1 MNRVIKLVLT
11 EQFTE
16 KQIEDIFDDVFI
28 QFWDNA
34 DILGFDKNKVSK
46 VVGWLNRNNRKTLGR
61 CTYQN
66 CRYSISLNPNLLSFT
81 DDGEKII
88 RETIAHE
95 LCHTLPGCMN
105 HGKEFHKKAD
115 SIYRLMGY
123 HIDTKADVDSSA
135 YFQKYLP
142 QTDYMLICDKC
153 GNQVPVARLS
163 DPVKNPTNYNCAKC
177 GGNIDSYK
185 LNKDTGELELYKS
198 SQDTPE
204 YPYAAKC
211 ESCDYM
217 YPWLRKT
224 KMFKDVLHTIVNG
237 GVVRCPKCRKDVLYL
252 VDNGKEIHSD
262 EEERFKFLGR

>member
-1 MNRVIKLVLT
+1 MNRVIKLNLK

-16 KQIEDIFDDVFI
+16 KQIEDIFDDVFME
-28 QFWDNA
+28 FVNYA
-34 DILGFDKNKVSK
+34 DILGFDKTKVSMI
-46 VVGWLNRNNRKTLGR
+46 VGWLNRNNRKTLGR

-66 CRYSISLNPNLLSFT
+66 GRYSISLNPNLLSFT
-81 DDGEKII
+81 EDGEKII

-105 HGKEFHKKAD
+105 HGRDFHRKAD

-185 LNKDTGELELYKS
+185 LNKETGELELYKS
-198 SQDTPE
+198 SQDKPE
-204 YPYAAKC
+204 YPYSARC

-217 YPWLRKT
+217 YPWSRKT
-224 KMFKDVLHTIVNG
+224 KMFNSIFHTIING
-237 GVVRCPKCRKDVLYL
+237 GAVRCPKCHKDVLYL

>member
-1 MNRVIKLVLT
+1 MFLV

-16 KQIEDIFDDVFI
+16 DQVQDIFDDVYSEFYYNK
-28 QFWDNA
+28 DE
-34 DILGFDKNKVSK
+34 LGFDDYRVSK
-46 VVGWLNRNNRKTLGR
+46 IVGWLNSNNRKTLGR
-61 CTYQN
+61 CTERNGRFTIQ
-66 CRYSISLNPNLLSFT
+66 LNPNLLKFEE
-81 DDGEKII
+81 DGEKII

-142 QTDYMLICDKC
+142 QADYMLICDKC

-185 LNKDTGELELYKS
+185 LNKSTGELELYKS

-224 KMFKDVLHTIVNG
+224 KMFKDILHTIVNG

-252 VDNGKEIHSD
+252 VDNGREIHSD